1 MYNNIGATENLEMVG
16 VIAVLVMILVY
27 LIIMGLGIA
36 TYIINSLAIY
46 RLADRRQIPNPWMA
60 WLPFASDW
68 IIGSI
73 VDQYDEKNGIKRK
86 WRVLLLTL
94 SLISI
99 IGIIVVCVGM
109 IVGMLV
115 MAIQETNMEPEVGPT
130 LAFIGVLYIVL
141 LIFAMLASA
150 KGFCQAICIYKIYES
165 TVPEKAV
172 KYLLLYLLVPLAGPL
187 CLLKCQ
193 DKGYPYLQEQ
203 EVVVCETP
211 VISEEADTVE
221 ETSITEETEDTEVE

>member
-1 MYNNIGATENLEMVG
+1 MYNNIGATDNLEMVG
-16 VIAVLVMILVY
+16 VIAILVMILVY

-46 RLADRRQIPNPWMA
+46 RLADRRQISNPWMA
-60 WLPFASDW
+60 WLPFTRDW
-68 IIGSI
+68 VIGSI
-73 VDQYDEKNGIKRK
+73 VDQYDERNGIKRK

-99 IGIIVVCVGM
+99 IGIIVVYVGM

-115 MAIQETNMEPEVGPT
+115 MTIQETNMEPEVGPT

-165 TVPEKAV
+165 TVPEKAI

-193 DKGYPYLQEQ
+193 DKGYPYPQEQ
-203 EVVVCETP
+203 EVVVCETT
-211 VISEEADTVE
+211 ETVE
-221 ETSITEETEDTEVE
+221 INENLIESTDDE

>member
-16 VIAVLVMILVY
+16 VIAILVMILVY

-99 IGIIVVCVGM
+99 IGIIVVYVGM

-141 LIFAMLASA
+141 FIFAMLASA

-193 DKGYPYLQEQ
+193 DKGYPYPQES
-203 EVVVCETP
+203 EPVLSETT
-211 VISEEADTVE
+211 ETVE
-221 ETSITEETEDTEVE
+221 INENLIESTDDE

>member
-16 VIAVLVMILVY
+16 VIVILVMILVY

-46 RLADRRQIPNPWMA
+46 RLADRRQISNPWMA
-60 WLPFASDW
+60 WLPFTRDW
-68 IIGSI
+68 VIGSI
-73 VDQYDEKNGIKRK
+73 VDQYDERNGIKRK

-99 IGIIVVCVGM
+99 IGIIVVYVGM

-165 TVPEKAV
+165 TVPEKAI

-187 CLLKCQ
+187 CLLKCH
-193 DKGYPYLQEQ
+193 DKGYPYPPEPEPVLS
-203 EVVVCETP
+203 ETTE
-211 VISEEADTVE
+211 IVE
-221 ETSITEETEDTEVE
+221 INENLIESVDDE